1 MMRLIPTEYLFRQAR
16 TDEVQQVFQLVLDR
30 IHWMDEKG
38 IRQWNV
44 TKYLERF
51 PYSYYE
57 QKQAEGELYVLE
69 EKATGDIVC
78 GAVLKE
84 IDDRWPETVEGSAYY
99 LHNFATD
106 TKKPGV
112 GLVFLH
118 LAERFAASVG
128 KEYFRLDCAVDNAF
142 LNQYY
147 DAQGYVV
154 VGNCVHGLYRG
165 LLREKKL

>member
-1 MMRLIPTEYLFRQAR
+1 MDDYDKYSFRKASAN
-16 TDEVQQVFQLVLDR
+16 EVPRVFQLVLDR

-44 TKYLERF
+44 TAYLERF
-51 PYSYYE
+51 PFSYYE
-57 QKQAEGELYVLE
+57 QKQSEGEMFVLE
-69 EKATGDIVC
+69 EKETSQIVC

-84 IDDRWPETVEGSAYY
+84 EDDRWPVTVEGSAYY

-112 GLVFLH
+112 GKVFLH
-118 LAERFAASVG
+118 LAEQYAAAMG
-128 KEYFRLDCAVDNAF
+128 KAFFRLDCAVDNAF
-142 LNQYY
+142 LNRYY

-154 VGNCVHGLYRG
+154 VGRCVHGLYQG
-165 LLREKKL
+165 FLREKKL

>member
-1 MMRLIPTEYLFRQAR
+1 MEDQKKYILRKATA
-16 TDEVQQVFQLVLDR
+16 DEVQTVFQLVLDR

-44 TKYLERF
+44 TAYLERF
-51 PYSYYE
+51 PFSYYE
-57 QKQAEGELYVLE
+57 QKQAEGEVYVLE
-69 EKATGDIVC
+69 EKATNQIVC

-84 IDDRWPETVEGSAYY
+84 VDDRWPVNVEGGAYY

-112 GLVFLH
+112 GKVFLH
-118 LAERFAASVG
+118 LAEQYAAAKR
-128 KEYFRLDCAVDNAF
+128 KEFFRLDCAVDNAF
-142 LNQYY
+142 LNRYY

-154 VGNCVHGLYRG
+154 VGRCVHGLYQG
-165 LLREKKL
+165 FLREKKL

>member
-1 MMRLIPTEYLFRQAR
+1 MIAKYDFRQAR
-16 TDEVQQVFQLVLDR
+16 TDEVQKVFQLVLDR

-51 PYSYYE
+51 PFSYYE
-57 QKQAEGELYVLE
+57 GKQAEGELFVLE
-69 EKATGDIVC
+69 EKVSGDIVC

-84 IDDRWPETVEGSAYY
+84 VDDRWPETVEGSAYY

-106 TKKPGV
+106 TKVRGA

-118 LAERFAASVG
+118 LAEQYAAAMG
-128 KEYFRLDCAVDNAF
+128 KAYFRLDCAVDNAF
-142 LNQYY
+142 LNRYY